1 VCSPVVKMC
10 ITYICV
16 CVCVCVCD
24 GGGGGGGDSGIMF
37 YTNVVLHHR

>member
-1 VCSPVVKMC
+1 MCSPVVKMC